1 MAVTFIWRTA
11 VSVYAGL
18 LADRYTGRFIG
29 EEFRILNIEALLLSY
44 FFIL

>member
-1 MAVTFIWRTA
+1 MTVTFIWRTA

-29 EEFRILNIEALLLSY
+29 EEFRILKTEALLPSY
-44 FFIL
+44 FFPL